1 MTTDTEGKLLIPA
14 EYSSKSP
21 PYNLVSRCA
30 SAIRLSLHASAGL
43 RRGRFAICDLFVSS
57 RSTRVV
63 YGLADPGVTGLPHIT
78 VAVIR
83 FVVVLPLSV
92 M

>member
-1 MTTDTEGKLLIPA
+1 MLAQHYE
-14 EYSSKSP
+14 
-21 PYNLVSRCA
+21 
-30 SAIRLSLHASAGL
+30 
-43 RRGRFAICDLFVSS
+43 RGQFAICDLFVSS

-83 FVVVLPLSV
+83 FVVVLSLRAVRAGCGRWRRGGAGPAGVHRAGRSASD
-92 M
+92 

>member
-1 MTTDTEGKLLIPA
+1 M
-14 EYSSKSP
+14 
-21 PYNLVSRCA
+21 
-30 SAIRLSLHASAGL
+30 HASAGL
-43 RRGRFAICDLFVSS
+43 RKRAVAICDLFVSS

-63 YGLADPGVTGLPHIT
+63 YGLADPGVTGLPHIA

-83 FVVVLPLSV
+83 FVVVQPLSV

>member
-1 MTTDTEGKLLIPA
+1 MLAQHYE
-14 EYSSKSP
+14 
-21 PYNLVSRCA
+21 
-30 SAIRLSLHASAGL
+30 
-43 RRGRFAICDLFVSS
+43 RGQFAICDLFVSS

-83 FVVVLPLSV
+83 FVVVLSLRAVRGWLRALAARRSGSGRCSPRWPQRW
-92 M
+92 